1 MVIYVGVIYMGAN
14 HITII
19 HLARKFFGKR
29 LVIVYE
35 RLVIVYAYL

>member
-19 HLARKFFGKR
+19 HLAWKIFEKR
-29 LVIVYE
+29 LVIVYKC
-35 RLVIVYAYL
+35 LVIVYAYL